1 MRLLVTKRRFYSCYV
16 LYKRKYFRQHYVFND
31 LNPYIDLKLIQ
42 ITFRCTASLNEVFFF
57 PRGHSRQTLSQHK
70 GNIKCFCYSRTV
82 GHVTDQGR
90 VKVPF
95 AKSRLKKKQE
105 SRRAFGGVARGTLWL
120 SQALVMRHV
129 FRIHSTA
136 LVLIAFNRL
145 PFSDNLSPPT
155 FCAANNTEV
164 VDLTA

>member
-1 MRLLVTKRRFYSCYV
+1 VCIHFSSFPSYLFVQAITVSLFNKRCNNQLKGQIMRLLVTKRRFYSCYV

-90 VKVPF
+90 VKVPS

-120 SQALVMRHV
+120 S
-129 FRIHSTA
+129 
-136 LVLIAFNRL
+136 
-145 PFSDNLSPPT
+145 
-155 FCAANNTEV
+155 
-164 VDLTA
+164 